1 MLLCATLAARLWRT
15 VELRWVGVQ
24 FEGGVIIAADT
35 LGSYGSMAKITDLQR
50 VVKVGII
57 TTTSAQSIVFSS
69 VQCFRSVPNQLNPDP
84 VKNLHPD
91 PETLNPDPEPSYFV
105 TLSEREKKIIS

>member
-69 VQCFRSVPNQLNPDP
+69 VQCFRSVPNQLFPDP
-84 VKNLHPD
+84 AKNLHPD
-91 PETLNPDPEPSYFV
+91 PEDPESGSRTKLF
-105 TLSEREKKIIS
+105 RNII